1 MSLVGSDCYGVYSE
15 GFFEEFLISSDLLI
29 SYSSTTI
36 EEALQYHLPVLQF
49 DPDGKYEHLPGNR
62 LSKDGINS
70 LSMVYSVLSENDLLP
85 ALVWWKE
92 NHSEDINKKLDW
104 TIHAFET
111 KDNIEWIQKM
121 DIKC

>member
-1 MSLVGSDCYGVYSE
+1 MANDNKKVYVSL
-15 GFFEEFLISSDLLI
+15 IADLLHAGHI
-29 SYSSTTI
+29 KVLR
-36 EEALQYHLPVLQF
+36 EAEKYGEVTVGLLTKTAIDEMNDTAYL
-49 DPDGKYEHLPGNR
+49 KYEQR
-62 LSKDGINS
+62 QAVINS
-70 LSMVYSVLSENDLLP
+70 LSMVYSVLTENDLLP

-104 TIHAFET
+104 TVHAFET